1 MTLDQFVQNFAE
13 QFDETPADQFTPSTD
28 YKGLDEW
35 GSLTALSVITMV
47 DAEMEKR
54 IFDMKDIDRMENFV
68 DNQVLKGVKIPI
80 QDKPKSKKEYSDKIK
95 ESEKKEI
102 ESKISKFEKNMKKED
117 LDYDKNIKNDSDYEE
132 DFLEDEI
139 DTFTDKNVIVSRYN
153 LIQKKLREKK
163 NQMEIL
169 KNQLNN
175 IKNKQNNILDT
186 IKNSK
191 SADIKDK
198 KLIDLVKK
206 NQDLSLKI
214 ERHKLKESNL
224 TKQLNETEKK
234 LNEVKTEMQNLEK
247 NKNIPVDKLEVNSL
261 KKNLKQTETHLTDV
275 RNKLQLTKEENVK
288 LNILLKREVGDSF
301 DINRAL
307 TDKNYFK
314 PRAEIIEGLKAKIKS
329 LEKIIQVNN
338 INNLN
343 TSNNNNSTSTTGVN
357 LPLIPTS
364 SNIVPYSQYK
374 KEKEEMLTSIEKVK
388 KDLNIMTEQNSKL
401 KSRRNVLEKE
411 LKSQKEQLTDKIKIL
426 LEKSDNDEKLI
437 TALKSEL
444 LKKGVNVGNFYES
457 ETFNLKQE
465 ISKLKDKLKEKEKY
479 INEMN
484 AMFIPESGNK
494 LQKIKPMVNDTG
506 IVSGSSKIDD
516 ATLTAVMN
524 RLAELEKENKELET
538 PGGGGEDS
546 KIAESLAREN
556 AKLRMKIADLEDK
569 LANKK

>member
-1 MTLDQFVQNFAE
+1 M
-13 QFDETPADQFTPSTD
+13 ADD
-28 YKGLDEW
+28 DD
-35 GSLTALSVITMV
+35 M

-54 IFDMKDIDRMENFV
+54 IFDMQDIDKMENFV

-80 QDKPKSKKEYSDKIK
+80 QEKPDLKIKSKKEYIDKVK
-95 ESEKKEI
+95 DSEKR
-102 ESKISKFEKNMKKED
+102 ISQFEKNMKKED
-117 LDYDKNIKNDSDYEE
+117 IDYDKNLRNDSDYEE
-132 DFLEDEI
+132 DYLNDDI
-139 DTFTDKNVIVSRYN
+139 DTFTDKTVIVNRYN
-153 LIQKKLREKK
+153 LIQKKLKEKN
-163 NQMEIL
+163 NQLEIL
-169 KNQLNN
+169 RNQLEN
-175 IKNKQNNILDT
+175 IKGKQNNILDS

-191 SADIKDK
+191 SSDIKDK

-224 TKQLNETEKK
+224 SKQLTETEKK
-234 LNEVKTEMQNLEK
+234 LTEAKTEMENLEK
-247 NKNIPVDKLEVNSL
+247 NKNIPVDKLELNSL
-261 KKNLKQTETHLTDV
+261 KKSLKQSESHLSDV
-275 RNKLQLTKEENVK
+275 RNKLQLTKEENIK

-307 TDKNYFK
+307 ADKNYFK
-314 PRAEIIEGLKAKIKS
+314 PRAEIIEGLKAKVKQ

-338 INNLN
+338 MQ
-343 TSNNNNSTSTTGVN
+343 NSTNTNQNTGIN

-364 SNIVPYSQYK
+364 ANMIPYSQYK
-374 KEKEEMLTSIEKVK
+374 KEREEMQFTIDKTK
-388 KDLNIMTEQNSKL
+388 KDLNSLTEQNSKL

-426 LEKSDNDEKLI
+426 IEKSDNDEKLI
-437 TALKSEL
+437 TALKNEL
-444 LKKGVNVGNFYES
+444 LKKGVNVGNFYEN

-465 ISKLKDKLKEKEKY
+465 ISKLRDQLKQKEKY

-484 AMFIPESGNK
+484 AMFIPSSGNK
-494 LQKIKPMVNDTG
+494 LQKKNISDDMGQV
-506 IVSGSSKIDD
+506 VSGSSKIDD

-524 RLAELEKENKELET
+524 RLAELEKENKELKT
-538 PGGGGEDS
+538 LGGGGEDS

>member
-1 MTLDQFVQNFAE
+1 M
-13 QFDETPADQFTPSTD
+13 ADD
-28 YKGLDEW
+28 DD
-35 GSLTALSVITMV
+35 M

-54 IFDMKDIDRMENFV
+54 IFDMQDIDRMQNFV
-68 DNQVLKGVKIPI
+68 DNQVLKSVKIPI
-80 QDKPKSKKEYSDKIK
+80 QEKQENKIKSKKEYTDKIK
-95 ESEKKEI
+95 DSEKGI
-102 ESKISKFEKNMKKED
+102 TQFEKNMKKED
-117 LDYDKNIKNDSDYEE
+117 IDYDKNLRNDSDYEE
-132 DFLEDEI
+132 DFLNDEV
-139 DTFTDKNVIVSRYN
+139 DTFTDKTVLVNRYN
-153 LIQKKLREKK
+153 LIQKKLKEKN
-163 NQMEIL
+163 NQLEIL
-169 KNQLNN
+169 KNQLDN
-175 IKNKQNNILDT
+175 IKGKQNNILES

-224 TKQLNETEKK
+224 TKQLTETEKK
-234 LNEVKTEMQNLEK
+234 LAEVKNEMINLEK
-247 NKNIPVDKLEVNSL
+247 NKNIPVDKLELNSL
-261 KKNLKQTETHLTDV
+261 KKNLKQSESHLSDV

-314 PRAEIIEGLKAKIKS
+314 PRAEIIEGLKAKIKQ

-338 INNLN
+338 IQSN
-343 TSNNNNSTSTTGVN
+343 TNNSTNTGIN

-364 SNIVPYSQYK
+364 ANMIPYSQYK
-374 KEKEEMLTSIEKVK
+374 KEREELQFTIEKTK
-388 KDLNIMTEQNSKL
+388 KDLNQLTEQNSKL

-426 LEKSDNDEKLI
+426 IEKSDNDEKLI
-437 TALKSEL
+437 TALKNEL
-444 LKKGVNVGNFYES
+444 LKKGVNVGNFYEN

-465 ISKLKDKLKEKEKY
+465 ISKLRDQLKQKEKY

-484 AMFIPESGNK
+484 AMFIPSSGNK
-494 LQKIKPMVNDTG
+494 LQKKINNDMG
-506 IVSGSSKIDD
+506 QVVSGSSKIDD
-516 ATLTAVMN
+516 ATLSAVMN
-524 RLAELEKENKELET
+524 RLAELEKENKELKT
-538 PGGGGEDS
+538 LGGGEDS

-556 AKLRMKIADLEDK
+556 AKLRMKIADLEDR

>member
-1 MTLDQFVQNFAE
+1 M
-13 QFDETPADQFTPSTD
+13 ADD
-28 YKGLDEW
+28 DD
-35 GSLTALSVITMV
+35 M

-54 IFDMKDIDRMENFV
+54 IFDMQDIDRMQNFV
-68 DNQVLKGVKIPI
+68 DNQVLKSVKIPI
-80 QDKPKSKKEYSDKIK
+80 QEKQENKIKSKKEYTDKIK
-95 ESEKKEI
+95 DSEKGI
-102 ESKISKFEKNMKKED
+102 TQFEKNMKKED
-117 LDYDKNIKNDSDYEE
+117 IDYDKNLRNDSDYEE
-132 DFLEDEI
+132 DFLNDEV
-139 DTFTDKNVIVSRYN
+139 DTFTDKTVLVNRYN
-153 LIQKKLREKK
+153 LIQKKLKEKN
-163 NQMEIL
+163 NQLEIL
-169 KNQLNN
+169 KNQLDN
-175 IKNKQNNILDT
+175 IKGKQNNILES

-224 TKQLNETEKK
+224 TKQLTETEKK
-234 LNEVKTEMQNLEK
+234 LAEVKNEMINLEK
-247 NKNIPVDKLEVNSL
+247 NKNIPVDKLELNSL
-261 KKNLKQTETHLTDV
+261 KKNLKQSESHLSDV

-314 PRAEIIEGLKAKIKS
+314 PRAEIIEGLKAKIKQ

-338 INNLN
+338 IQSN
-343 TSNNNNSTSTTGVN
+343 TNNSTNTGIN

-364 SNIVPYSQYK
+364 ANMIPYSQYK
-374 KEKEEMLTSIEKVK
+374 KEREELQFTIEKTK
-388 KDLNIMTEQNSKL
+388 KDLNQLTEQNSKL

-426 LEKSDNDEKLI
+426 IEKSDNDEKLI
-437 TALKSEL
+437 TALKNEL
-444 LKKGVNVGNFYES
+444 LKKGVNVGNFYEN

-465 ISKLKDKLKEKEKY
+465 ISKLRDQLKQKEKY

-484 AMFIPESGNK
+484 AMFIPSSGNK
-494 LQKIKPMVNDTG
+494 LQKKINNDMG
-506 IVSGSSKIDD
+506 QIVSGSSKIDD

-524 RLAELEKENKELET
+524 RLAELEKENKELKT
-538 PGGGGEDS
+538 LGGGEDS

-556 AKLRMKIADLEDK
+556 AKLRMKIADLEDR

>member
-1 MTLDQFVQNFAE
+1 M
-13 QFDETPADQFTPSTD
+13 ADD
-28 YKGLDEW
+28 DD
-35 GSLTALSVITMV
+35 M

-54 IFDMKDIDRMENFV
+54 IFDMQDIDKMENFV

-80 QDKPKSKKEYSDKIK
+80 QEKPDLKIKSKKEYIDKVK
-95 ESEKKEI
+95 DSEKR
-102 ESKISKFEKNMKKED
+102 ISQFEKNMKKED
-117 LDYDKNIKNDSDYEE
+117 IDYDKNLRNDSDYEE
-132 DFLEDEI
+132 DYLNDDI
-139 DTFTDKNVIVSRYN
+139 DTFTDKTVIVNRYN
-153 LIQKKLREKK
+153 LIQKKLKEKN
-163 NQMEIL
+163 NQLEIL
-169 KNQLNN
+169 KNQLEN
-175 IKNKQNNILDT
+175 IKGKQNNILDS

-191 SADIKDK
+191 SSDIKDK

-224 TKQLNETEKK
+224 SKQLTETEKK
-234 LNEVKTEMQNLEK
+234 LTEAKTEMENLEK
-247 NKNIPVDKLEVNSL
+247 NKNIPVDKLELNSL
-261 KKNLKQTETHLTDV
+261 KKSLKQSESHLSDV
-275 RNKLQLTKEENVK
+275 RNKLQLTKEENIK

-314 PRAEIIEGLKAKIKS
+314 PRAEIIEGLKAKVKQ

-338 INNLN
+338 MQ
-343 TSNNNNSTSTTGVN
+343 NSTNTNQNTGIN

-364 SNIVPYSQYK
+364 ANMIPYSQYK
-374 KEKEEMLTSIEKVK
+374 KEREEMQFTIDKAK
-388 KDLNIMTEQNSKL
+388 KDLNSLTEQNSKL

-426 LEKSDNDEKLI
+426 IEKSDNDEKLI
-437 TALKSEL
+437 TALKNEL
-444 LKKGVNVGNFYES
+444 LKKGVNVGNFYEN

-465 ISKLKDKLKEKEKY
+465 ISKLRDQLKQKEKY

-484 AMFIPESGNK
+484 AMFIPSSGNK
-494 LQKIKPMVNDTG
+494 LQKKNISDDMGQV
-506 IVSGSSKIDD
+506 VSGSSKIDD

-524 RLAELEKENKELET
+524 RLAELEKENKELKT
-538 PGGGGEDS
+538 LGGGGEDS

-556 AKLRMKIADLEDK
+556 AKLRMKIADLEDR

>member
-1 MTLDQFVQNFAE
+1 M
-13 QFDETPADQFTPSTD
+13 ADD
-28 YKGLDEW
+28 DD
-35 GSLTALSVITMV
+35 M

-54 IFDMKDIDRMENFV
+54 IFDMQDIDKMENFV

-80 QDKPKSKKEYSDKIK
+80 QEKSDLKIKSKKEYIDKVK
-95 ESEKKEI
+95 DSEKR
-102 ESKISKFEKNMKKED
+102 ISQFEKNMKKED
-117 LDYDKNIKNDSDYEE
+117 IDYDKNLRNDSDYEE
-132 DFLEDEI
+132 DYLNDDI
-139 DTFTDKNVIVSRYN
+139 DTFTDKTVIVNRYN
-153 LIQKKLREKK
+153 LIQKKLKEKN
-163 NQMEIL
+163 NQLEIL
-169 KNQLNN
+169 RNQLEN
-175 IKNKQNNILDT
+175 IKGKQNNILDS

-191 SADIKDK
+191 SSDIKDK

-224 TKQLNETEKK
+224 SKQLTETEKK
-234 LNEVKTEMQNLEK
+234 LTEAKTEMENLEK
-247 NKNIPVDKLEVNSL
+247 NKNIPVDKLELNSL
-261 KKNLKQTETHLTDV
+261 KKSLKQSESHLSDV
-275 RNKLQLTKEENVK
+275 RNKLQLTKEENIK

-314 PRAEIIEGLKAKIKS
+314 PRAEIIEGLKAKVKQ

-338 INNLN
+338 MQ
-343 TSNNNNSTSTTGVN
+343 NSTNTNQNTGIN

-364 SNIVPYSQYK
+364 ANMIPYSQYK
-374 KEKEEMLTSIEKVK
+374 KEREEMQFTIDKTK
-388 KDLNIMTEQNSKL
+388 KDLNSLTEQNSKL

-426 LEKSDNDEKLI
+426 IEKSDNDEKLI
-437 TALKSEL
+437 TALKNEL
-444 LKKGVNVGNFYES
+444 LKKGVNVGNFYEN

-465 ISKLKDKLKEKEKY
+465 ISKLRDQLKQKEKY

-484 AMFIPESGNK
+484 AMFIPSSGNK
-494 LQKIKPMVNDTG
+494 LQKKNISDDMGQV
-506 IVSGSSKIDD
+506 VSGSSKIDD

-524 RLAELEKENKELET
+524 RLAELEKENKELKT
-538 PGGGGEDS
+538 LGGGGEDS

-556 AKLRMKIADLEDK
+556 AKLRMKIADLEDR

>member
-1 MTLDQFVQNFAE
+1 M
-13 QFDETPADQFTPSTD
+13 ADD
-28 YKGLDEW
+28 DD
-35 GSLTALSVITMV
+35 M

-54 IFDMKDIDRMENFV
+54 IFDMQDIDKMENFV
-68 DNQVLKGVKIPI
+68 DNQVLKSVKIPI
-80 QDKPKSKKEYSDKIK
+80 QEKQENKIKSKKEYTDKIK
-95 ESEKKEI
+95 DSEKRI
-102 ESKISKFEKNMKKED
+102 TQFEKNMKKED
-117 LDYDKNIKNDSDYEE
+117 IDYDKNLRNDSDYEE
-132 DFLEDEI
+132 DFLNDDV
-139 DTFTDKNVIVSRYN
+139 DTFTDKTVLVNRYN
-153 LIQKKLREKK
+153 LIQKKLKEKN
-163 NQMEIL
+163 NQLEIL
-169 KNQLNN
+169 KNQLDN
-175 IKNKQNNILDT
+175 IKGKQNNILES

-224 TKQLNETEKK
+224 TKQLTETEKK
-234 LNEVKTEMQNLEK
+234 LTEVKNEMINLEK
-247 NKNIPVDKLEVNSL
+247 NKNIPVDKLELNSL
-261 KKNLKQTETHLTDV
+261 KKNLKQSESHLSDV
-275 RNKLQLTKEENVK
+275 RNKLQLTKEENIK

-314 PRAEIIEGLKAKIKS
+314 PRAEIIEGLKAKIKQ

-338 INNLN
+338 IQNN
-343 TSNNNNSTSTTGVN
+343 TNNNTNTGIN

-364 SNIVPYSQYK
+364 ANMIPYSQYK
-374 KEKEEMLTSIEKVK
+374 KEREELQFTIEKTK
-388 KDLNIMTEQNSKL
+388 KDLNQLSEQNSKL

-426 LEKSDNDEKLI
+426 IEKSDNDEKLI
-437 TALKSEL
+437 TALKNEL
-444 LKKGVNVGNFYES
+444 LKKGVNVGNFYEN

-465 ISKLKDKLKEKEKY
+465 ISKLRDQLKQKEKY

-484 AMFIPESGNK
+484 AMFIPSSGNK
-494 LQKIKPMVNDTG
+494 LQKKINNDMG
-506 IVSGSSKIDD
+506 QVVSGSSKIDD

-524 RLAELEKENKELET
+524 RLAELEKENKELKT
-538 PGGGGEDS
+538 LGGGEDS

-556 AKLRMKIADLEDK
+556 AKLRMKIADLEDR

>member
-1 MTLDQFVQNFAE
+1 M
-13 QFDETPADQFTPSTD
+13 ADD
-28 YKGLDEW
+28 DD
-35 GSLTALSVITMV
+35 M

-54 IFDMKDIDRMENFV
+54 IFDMQDIDKMENFV

-80 QDKPKSKKEYSDKIK
+80 QEKPDLKIKSKKEYIDKVK
-95 ESEKKEI
+95 DSEKR
-102 ESKISKFEKNMKKED
+102 ISQFEKNMKKED
-117 LDYDKNIKNDSDYEE
+117 IDYDKNLRNDSDYEE
-132 DFLEDEI
+132 DYLNDDI
-139 DTFTDKNVIVSRYN
+139 DTFTDKTVIVNRYN
-153 LIQKKLREKK
+153 LIQKKLKEKN
-163 NQMEIL
+163 NQLEIL
-169 KNQLNN
+169 RNQLEN
-175 IKNKQNNILDT
+175 IKGKQNNILDS

-191 SADIKDK
+191 SSDIKDK

-224 TKQLNETEKK
+224 SKQLTETEKK
-234 LNEVKTEMQNLEK
+234 LTEAKTEMENLEK
-247 NKNIPVDKLEVNSL
+247 NKNIPVDKLELNSL
-261 KKNLKQTETHLTDV
+261 KKNLKQSESHLSDV
-275 RNKLQLTKEENVK
+275 RNKLQLTKEENIK

-314 PRAEIIEGLKAKIKS
+314 PRAEIIEGLKAKVKQ

-338 INNLN
+338 MQ
-343 TSNNNNSTSTTGVN
+343 NSTNTNQNTGIN

-364 SNIVPYSQYK
+364 ANMIPYSQYK
-374 KEKEEMLTSIEKVK
+374 KEREEMQFTIDKTK
-388 KDLNIMTEQNSKL
+388 KDLNSLTEQNSKL

-426 LEKSDNDEKLI
+426 IEKSDNDEKLI
-437 TALKSEL
+437 TALKNEL
-444 LKKGVNVGNFYES
+444 LKKGVNVGNFYEN

-465 ISKLKDKLKEKEKY
+465 ISKLRDQLKQKEKY

-484 AMFIPESGNK
+484 AMFIPSSGNK
-494 LQKIKPMVNDTG
+494 LQKKNISDDMGQV
-506 IVSGSSKIDD
+506 VSGSSKIDD

-524 RLAELEKENKELET
+524 RLAELEKENKELKT
-538 PGGGGEDS
+538 LGGGGEDS

-556 AKLRMKIADLEDK
+556 AKLRMKIADLEDR

>member
-1 MTLDQFVQNFAE
+1 MT
-13 QFDETPADQFTPSTD
+13 DEDD
-28 YKGLDEW
+28 
-35 GSLTALSVITMV
+35 M

-54 IFDMKDIDRMENFV
+54 IFDMQDIDKMENFV
-68 DNQVLKGVKIPI
+68 DNQVLKGVRIPI
-80 QDKPKSKKEYSDKIK
+80 PEKTENKTKSKKEYTDKIK
-95 ESEKKEI
+95 DSEKKKQI
-102 ESKISKFEKNMKKED
+102 ESKISQFEKNMKKD
-117 LDYDKNIKNDSDYEE
+117 DIDYDKNLRNDSDYEE
-132 DFLEDEI
+132 DFLNDDI
-139 DTFTDKNVIVSRYN
+139 DTFTDKALIVNRYG
-153 LIQKKLREKK
+153 LIQKKLKEKN
-163 NQMEIL
+163 NQIEIL
-169 KNQLNN
+169 RSQLEN
-175 IKNKQNNILDT
+175 IKGKQNNILDS

-191 SADIKDK
+191 SADLKDK

-224 TKQLNETEKK
+224 TKQLTETEKK
-234 LNEVKTEMQNLEK
+234 LNEVKSEMENLEK
-247 NKNIPVDKLEVNSL
+247 NKNVPVDKLELNSL
-261 KKNLKQTETHLTDV
+261 KKNLKQSESHLSDI

-314 PRAEIIEGLKAKIKS
+314 PRAEIIEGLKAKIKQ

-338 INNLN
+338 IQNNHNNNSLN
-343 TSNNNNSTSTTGVN
+343 NSNSNNNLSGTGLN

-364 SNIVPYSQYK
+364 ANMIPYSQYK
-374 KEKEEMLTSIEKVK
+374 KEREELQNTIEKAK
-388 KDLNIMTEQNSKL
+388 KDMNQLTEQNNKL

-426 LEKSDNDEKLI
+426 IEKSDNDEKLI
-437 TALKSEL
+437 TALKNEL
-444 LKKGVNVGNFYES
+444 LKKGVNVGNFYEN

-465 ISKLKDKLKEKEKY
+465 ISKLRDQLKQKEKY

-484 AMFIPESGNK
+484 ALFIPSTGNK
-494 LQKIKPMVNDTG
+494 LQKREDFGNSQIT
-506 IVSGSSKIDD
+506 SGSSKIDD

-524 RLAELEKENKELET
+524 RLAELEKENKELKT
-538 PGGGGEDS
+538 LGGGGEDT

-556 AKLRMKIADLEDK
+556 AKLRMKIADLEDR
-569 LANKK
+569 LANK

>member
-1 MTLDQFVQNFAE
+1 M
-13 QFDETPADQFTPSTD
+13 ADD
-28 YKGLDEW
+28 DD
-35 GSLTALSVITMV
+35 M

-54 IFDMKDIDRMENFV
+54 IFDMQDIDRMQNFV
-68 DNQVLKGVKIPI
+68 DNQVLKSVKIPI
-80 QDKPKSKKEYSDKIK
+80 QEKQENKIKSKKEYTDKIK
-95 ESEKKEI
+95 DSEKGI
-102 ESKISKFEKNMKKED
+102 TQFEKNMKKED
-117 LDYDKNIKNDSDYEE
+117 IDYDKNLRNDSDYEE
-132 DFLEDEI
+132 DFLNDDV
-139 DTFTDKNVIVSRYN
+139 DTFTDKTVLVNRYN
-153 LIQKKLREKK
+153 LIQKKLKEKN
-163 NQMEIL
+163 NQLEIL
-169 KNQLNN
+169 KNQLDN
-175 IKNKQNNILDT
+175 IKGKQNNILES

-224 TKQLNETEKK
+224 TKQLTETEKK
-234 LNEVKTEMQNLEK
+234 LAEVKNEMINLEK
-247 NKNIPVDKLEVNSL
+247 NKNIPVDKLELNSL
-261 KKNLKQTETHLTDV
+261 KKNLKQSESHLSDV

-314 PRAEIIEGLKAKIKS
+314 PRAEIIEGLKAKIKQ

-338 INNLN
+338 IQSN
-343 TSNNNNSTSTTGVN
+343 TNNSTNTGIN

-364 SNIVPYSQYK
+364 ANMIPYSQYK
-374 KEKEEMLTSIEKVK
+374 KEREELQFTIEKTK
-388 KDLNIMTEQNSKL
+388 KDLNQLTEQNSKL

-426 LEKSDNDEKLI
+426 IEKSDNDEKLI
-437 TALKSEL
+437 TALKNEL
-444 LKKGVNVGNFYES
+444 LKKGVNVGNFYEN

-465 ISKLKDKLKEKEKY
+465 ISKLRDQLKQKEKY

-484 AMFIPESGNK
+484 TMFIPSSGNK
-494 LQKIKPMVNDTG
+494 LQKLNAENNMIS
-506 IVSGSSKIDD
+506 SGSSKIDD

-524 RLAELEKENKELET
+524 RLAELEKENKELKT
-538 PGGGGEDS
+538 LGGGGEDS

-556 AKLRMKIADLEDK
+556 AKLRMKIADLEDR

>member
-1 MTLDQFVQNFAE
+1 M
-13 QFDETPADQFTPSTD
+13 ADD
-28 YKGLDEW
+28 DD
-35 GSLTALSVITMV
+35 M

-54 IFDMKDIDRMENFV
+54 IFDMQDIDKMENFV

-80 QDKPKSKKEYSDKIK
+80 QEKPDNKKSKKEYSDKIK
-95 ESEKKEI
+95 DSEKSI
-102 ESKISKFEKNMKKED
+102 TKFEKNMKKED
-117 LDYDKNIKNDSDYEE
+117 NDYDKNLRNDSDYEE
-132 DFLEDEI
+132 DYLNDDI
-139 DTFTDKNVIVSRYN
+139 DTFTDKTVIVNRYN
-153 LIQKKLREKK
+153 LIQKKLKEKN
-163 NQMEIL
+163 NQLEIL
-169 KNQLNN
+169 KNQLEN
-175 IKNKQNNILDT
+175 IKGKQNNILDS

-224 TKQLNETEKK
+224 TKQLTEAEKK
-234 LNEVKTEMQNLEK
+234 LTEVKNEIINLEK
-247 NKNIPVDKLEVNSL
+247 NKNIPVDKLELNSL
-261 KKNLKQTETHLTDV
+261 KKNLKQSESHL
-275 RNKLQLTKEENVK
+275 
-288 LNILLKREVGDSF
+288 ILLKREVGDTF

-314 PRAEIIEGLKAKIKS
+314 PRAEIIEGLKAKIKQ

-338 INNLN
+338 IQNSSN
-343 TSNNNNSTSTTGVN
+343 TNTNTGIN

-364 SNIVPYSQYK
+364 ANMIPYSQYK
-374 KEKEEMLTSIEKVK
+374 KEREEMQFTIEKTK
-388 KDLNIMTEQNSKL
+388 KDLNQLTEQNSKL

-426 LEKSDNDEKLI
+426 IEKSDNDEKLI
-437 TALKSEL
+437 TALKNEL
-444 LKKGVNVGNFYES
+444 LKKGVNVGNFYEN

-465 ISKLKDKLKEKEKY
+465 ISKLRDQLKQKEKY

-484 AMFIPESGNK
+484 AMFIPNSGNQ
-494 LQKIKPMVNDTG
+494 LQKKNNDDIG
-506 IVSGSSKIDD
+506 QIVSGSSKIDD

-524 RLAELEKENKELET
+524 RLAELEKENKELKT
-538 PGGGGEDS
+538 LGGGEDS

-556 AKLRMKIADLEDK
+556 AKLRMKIADLEDR

>member
-1 MTLDQFVQNFAE
+1 M
-13 QFDETPADQFTPSTD
+13 ADD
-28 YKGLDEW
+28 DD
-35 GSLTALSVITMV
+35 M

-54 IFDMKDIDRMENFV
+54 IFDMQDIDKMENFV

-80 QDKPKSKKEYSDKIK
+80 QEKPDLKIKSKKEYIDKVK
-95 ESEKKEI
+95 DSEKR
-102 ESKISKFEKNMKKED
+102 ISQFEKNMKKED
-117 LDYDKNIKNDSDYEE
+117 IDYDKNLRNDSDYEE
-132 DFLEDEI
+132 DYLNDDI
-139 DTFTDKNVIVSRYN
+139 DTFTDKTVIVNRYN
-153 LIQKKLREKK
+153 LIQKKLKEKN
-163 NQMEIL
+163 NQLEIL
-169 KNQLNN
+169 RNQLEN
-175 IKNKQNNILDT
+175 IKGKQNNILDS

-191 SADIKDK
+191 SSDIKDK

-224 TKQLNETEKK
+224 SKQLTETEKK
-234 LNEVKTEMQNLEK
+234 LTEAKTEMENLEK
-247 NKNIPVDKLEVNSL
+247 NKNIPVDKLELNSL
-261 KKNLKQTETHLTDV
+261 KKSLKQSESHLSDV
-275 RNKLQLTKEENVK
+275 RNKLQLTKEENIK

-314 PRAEIIEGLKAKIKS
+314 PRAEIIEGLKAKVKQ

-338 INNLN
+338 MQ
-343 TSNNNNSTSTTGVN
+343 NSTNTNQNTGIN

-364 SNIVPYSQYK
+364 ANMIPYSQYK
-374 KEKEEMLTSIEKVK
+374 KEREEMQFTIDKTK
-388 KDLNIMTEQNSKL
+388 KDLNSLTEQNSKL

-426 LEKSDNDEKLI
+426 IEKSDNDEKLI
-437 TALKSEL
+437 TALKNEL
-444 LKKGVNVGNFYES
+444 LKKGVNVGNFYEN

-465 ISKLKDKLKEKEKY
+465 ISKLRDQLKQKEKY

-484 AMFIPESGNK
+484 AMFIPSSGNK
-494 LQKIKPMVNDTG
+494 LQKKNISDDMGQV
-506 IVSGSSKIDD
+506 VSGSSKIDD

-524 RLAELEKENKELET
+524 RLAELEKENKELKT
-538 PGGGGEDS
+538 FGGGGEDS

-556 AKLRMKIADLEDK
+556 AKLRMKIADLEDR

>member
-1 MTLDQFVQNFAE
+1 M
-13 QFDETPADQFTPSTD
+13 ADD
-28 YKGLDEW
+28 DD
-35 GSLTALSVITMV
+35 M

-54 IFDMKDIDRMENFV
+54 IFDMQDIDKMENFV

-80 QDKPKSKKEYSDKIK
+80 QEKPDLKIKSKKEYIDKVK
-95 ESEKKEI
+95 DSEKR
-102 ESKISKFEKNMKKED
+102 ISQFEKNMKKED
-117 LDYDKNIKNDSDYEE
+117 IDYDKNLRNDSDYEE
-132 DFLEDEI
+132 DYLNDDI
-139 DTFTDKNVIVSRYN
+139 DTFTDKTVIVNRYN
-153 LIQKKLREKK
+153 LIQKKLKEKN
-163 NQMEIL
+163 NQLEIL
-169 KNQLNN
+169 RNQLEN
-175 IKNKQNNILDT
+175 IKGKQNNILDS

-191 SADIKDK
+191 SSDIKDK

-224 TKQLNETEKK
+224 SKQLTETEKK
-234 LNEVKTEMQNLEK
+234 LTEAKTEMENLEK
-247 NKNIPVDKLEVNSL
+247 NKNIPVDKLELNSL
-261 KKNLKQTETHLTDV
+261 KKSLKQSESHLSDV
-275 RNKLQLTKEENVK
+275 RNKLQLTKEENIK

-314 PRAEIIEGLKAKIKS
+314 PRAEIIEGLKAKVKQ

-338 INNLN
+338 MQ
-343 TSNNNNSTSTTGVN
+343 NSTNTNQNTGIN

-364 SNIVPYSQYK
+364 ANMIPYSQYK
-374 KEKEEMLTSIEKVK
+374 KEREEMQFTIDKTK
-388 KDLNIMTEQNSKL
+388 KDLNSLTEQNSKL

-426 LEKSDNDEKLI
+426 IEKSDNDEKLI
-437 TALKSEL
+437 TALKNEL
-444 LKKGVNVGNFYES
+444 LKKGVNVGNFYEN

-465 ISKLKDKLKEKEKY
+465 ISKLRDQLKQKEKY

-484 AMFIPESGNK
+484 AMFIPSSGNK
-494 LQKIKPMVNDTG
+494 LQKKNISDDMGQV
-506 IVSGSSKIDD
+506 VSGSSKIDD

-524 RLAELEKENKELET
+524 RLSELEKENKELKT
-538 PGGGGEDS
+538 LGGGGEDS

-556 AKLRMKIADLEDK
+556 AKLRMKIADLEDR

>member
-1 MTLDQFVQNFAE
+1 M
-13 QFDETPADQFTPSTD
+13 ADD
-28 YKGLDEW
+28 DD
-35 GSLTALSVITMV
+35 M

-54 IFDMKDIDRMENFV
+54 IFDMQDIDKMENFV

-80 QDKPKSKKEYSDKIK
+80 QEKPDLKIKSKKEYIDKVK
-95 ESEKKEI
+95 DSEKR
-102 ESKISKFEKNMKKED
+102 ISQFEKNMKKED
-117 LDYDKNIKNDSDYEE
+117 IDYDKNLRNDSDYEE
-132 DFLEDEI
+132 DYLNDDI
-139 DTFTDKNVIVSRYN
+139 DTFTDKTVIVNRYN
-153 LIQKKLREKK
+153 LIQKKLKEKN
-163 NQMEIL
+163 NQLEIL
-169 KNQLNN
+169 RNQLEN
-175 IKNKQNNILDT
+175 IKGKQNNILDS

-191 SADIKDK
+191 SSDIKDK

-224 TKQLNETEKK
+224 SKQLTETEKK
-234 LNEVKTEMQNLEK
+234 LTEAKTEMENLEK
-247 NKNIPVDKLEVNSL
+247 NKNIPVDKLELNSL
-261 KKNLKQTETHLTDV
+261 KKSLKQSESHLSDV
-275 RNKLQLTKEENVK
+275 RNKLQLTKEENIK

-307 TDKNYFK
+307 ADKNYFK
-314 PRAEIIEGLKAKIKS
+314 PRAEIIEGLKAKVKQ

-338 INNLN
+338 MQ
-343 TSNNNNSTSTTGVN
+343 NSTNTNQNTGIN

-364 SNIVPYSQYK
+364 ANMIPYSQYK
-374 KEKEEMLTSIEKVK
+374 KEREEMQFTIDKTK
-388 KDLNIMTEQNSKL
+388 KDLNSLTEQNSKL

-426 LEKSDNDEKLI
+426 IEKSDNDEKLI
-437 TALKSEL
+437 TALKNEL
-444 LKKGVNVGNFYES
+444 LKKGVNVGNFYEN

-465 ISKLKDKLKEKEKY
+465 ISKLRDQLKQKEKY

-484 AMFIPESGNK
+484 AMFIPSSGNK
-494 LQKIKPMVNDTG
+494 LQKKNISDDMGQV
-506 IVSGSSKIDD
+506 VSGSSKIDD

-524 RLAELEKENKELET
+524 RLAELEKENKELKT
-538 PGGGGEDS
+538 LGGGGEDS

-556 AKLRMKIADLEDK
+556 AKLRMKIADLEDR